1 MKTPPQSPQVT
12 LRALAIKLLAQRE
25 HSRAELARKLAA
37 KAGRMG
43 GDAGTGAA
51 GHAATTQPPT
61 PPTAEDIDK
70 VLDQLE
76 RQGLLSDTRAAQA
89 YVRGHAARFGATRLA
104 HSLRMRGIDA
114 ELIDASLAQEDIED
128 ERTRAAAVWRSKF
141 NSVPRDA
148 REWARQARFL
158 QGRGF
163 AVDVIRRLLR
173 ELGKSGGLP
182 QDAQDMET
190 EE

>member
-43 GDAGTGAA
+43 VGATPA
-51 GHAATTQPPT
+51 GHTATTQPPT

-89 YVRGHAARFGATRLA
+89 YVRGHAARFGASRLA

-114 ELIDASLAQEDIED
+114 ELIDASLAQEEIED

-173 ELGKSGGLP
+173 ELGKSSDLP